1 MTENTII
8 RLNGN
13 GPERTGLTSWKW
25 PYPASGDGESEKV
38 IDGDPVEIGYNYF
51 SNYTGQ
57 LTAGVWE
64 CTPYTSQIDSYP
76 VDEFCFILSGKVVIT
91 DADGRAETF
100 KAGECFVIPKGLKCT
115 WHMPETV
122 RKFYV
127 IFEDKGGAQQAAE

>member
-1 MTENTII
+1 MAENTVI
-8 RLNGN
+8 RLNRD
-13 GPERTGLTSWKW
+13 GPEGTGLTFR
-25 PYPASGDGESEKV
+25 GHCESENV
-38 IDGDPVEIGYNYF
+38 IDGDPVESGHNYF
-51 SNYTGQ
+51 TDKTGQ
-57 LTAGVWE
+57 LAAGVWE

-76 VDEFCFILSGKVVIT
+76 VDEFCFILSGKVIIT

-127 IFEDKGGAQQAAE
+127 IFEDKGGAQQAPE

>member
-38 IDGDPVEIGYNYF
+38 IAGDPVEIGYNYF

-100 KAGECFVIPKGLKCT
+100 KSGECFVIPKGLKCT